1 MSKLLRRTFL
11 LACVLAAITAAA
23 FAEVA
28 SANYFGTVD
37 ITCTSATYNY
47 STFPSGTQSVMETVF
62 VDGAIATQTISN
74 FTGPTG
80 THTVQFT
87 VPNDGFPHFIEAN
100 TYSLTNATPIFGLPG
115 VATLTCGT
123 PPPPP
128 PPPTVCTYTKGFYR
142 NHPNVTASVIA
153 SMGGTIKV
161 GSANL
166 TAAQA
171 QAVLNTVPG
180 QASNVTYTS
189 NLLLNLAQQ
198 LLTAE
203 LNVKRG
209 PAASNG
215 VQAAI
220 ASANTAITAAIAG
233 SQIRLSSA
241 LSTDAA
247 SALAATIETFN
258 SATDC
263 G

>member
-1 MSKLLRRTFL
+1 MTQLLRRTLL
-11 LACVLAAITAAA
+11 LACVVAAITAAA
-23 FAEVA
+23 FVEVA
-28 SANYFGTVD
+28 SANYFGAVD

-47 STFPSGTQSVMETVF
+47 STFPSGEQSVLETVF
-62 VDGAIATQTISN
+62 VDGAIATQTIYN

-100 TYSLTNATPIFGLPG
+100 TYSLTNSTPVFGLPG

-123 PPPPP
+123 TPPPPP
-128 PPPTVCTYTKGFYR
+128 SVCTYTKGFYR
-142 NHPNVTASVIA
+142 NHPGVTASVIA
-153 SMGGTIKV
+153 DMGGTITV

-166 TAAQA
+166 SAAEA

-189 NLLLNLAQQ
+189 NLLLNFVQQ
-198 LLTAE
+198 LITAE
-203 LNVKRG
+203 LNVARG
-209 PAASNG
+209 SAASSG
-215 VQAAI
+215 VQTAI
-220 ASANTAITAAIAG
+220 ASANAAITATLAG
-233 SQIRLSSA
+233 SQIQLSSA

-247 SALAATIETFN
+247 SALATALESFN